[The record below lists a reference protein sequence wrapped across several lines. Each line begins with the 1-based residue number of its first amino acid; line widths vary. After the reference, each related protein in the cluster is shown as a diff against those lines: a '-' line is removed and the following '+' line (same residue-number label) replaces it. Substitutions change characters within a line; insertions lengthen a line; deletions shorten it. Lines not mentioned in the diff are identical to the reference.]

1 MKPGVVALGL
11 ALVVTVPTLLVV
23 AAIGWFVTD
32 QVQRELTR
40 AVTNSLAESERLIER
55 SVVELRDQTD
65 LVGQPCSPEVVTRLA
80 EATTR
85 STRLS
90 GIALLAN
97 ETLVYCGHTGPTVA
111 VTAPTVH
118 AAAGSDVSLGWLI
131 SSSSGE
137 ASVLVHLRTAGGG
150 VVGRIDAEEFLERI
164 ETNLVGP
171 RGTLVISL
179 VDGPTLGRTAPDPTA
194 SGSRFVARG
203 RSAQFPIAI
212 EASTDDAYVRSRFLQ
227 FVPLVV
233 IIGAGVSGSLL
244 WTILLTLR
252 RRRPLDEDLALA
264 LSRREFEVHYQPI
277 IDIQAGRCVGAEA
290 LLRWRHPKRGLLRPD
305 VFVPLAEE
313 TGFIIPI
320 TRWLFDRVRAD
331 ILLSF
336 PEQQHIHVGINLV
349 AEHLRN
355 TQIVEDLKALFA
367 DGTLSPKV
375 ITLEITERQI
385 IDNFRETAL
394 EVMRQIHELGCAIA
408 VDDFGTGHSGLAALQ
423 RFSVEYLKID
433 KVFVDTIG
441 TDAVS
446 RPILDSIIDLGHK
459 LQLELIAE
467 GVEQRHQVAYLRARG
482 VRYAQGYYFSFPL
495 PIAGFARFYREF
507 NGVTP
512 RVAASA

>member
-1 MKPGVVALGL
+1 
-11 ALVVTVPTLLVV
+11 LLIV
-23 AAIGWFVTD
+23 AAVAWLVTD

-55 SVVELRDQTD
+55 SVVELRDQRQ
-65 LVGQPCSPEVVTRLA
+65 LVGQPCSAEVVTRLA
-80 EATTR
+80 EATAR

-97 ETLVYCGHTGPTVA
+97 ETLVYCSHTGPTVVVA
-111 VTAPTVH
+111 TPTYR
-118 AAAGSDVSLGWLI
+118 AFADPDVALGWLT
-131 SSSSGE
+131 SPSSGE
-137 ASVLVHLRTAGGG
+137 TSLLVHVRTASGG

-164 ETNLVGP
+164 EGNLVGP
-171 RGTLVISL
+171 RGMLVVSL
-179 VDGPTLGRTAPDPTA
+179 VNGPTLGRAAPDPGA
-194 SGSRFVARG
+194 SVSRFVARG
-203 RSAQFPIAI
+203 RSGQVPIEI
-212 EASTDDAYVRSRFLQ
+212 EASTDEAYVWSRFLR

-233 IIGAGVSGSLL
+233 VVGVGVSGLLL
-244 WTILLTLR
+244 WMTLHALR
-252 RRRPLDEDLALA
+252 RRRPLDEDLAHALA
-264 LSRREFEVHYQPI
+264 RREFEVHYQPI

-305 VFVPLAEE
+305 VFIPLAEQ

-336 PEQQHIHVGINLV
+336 PEQQNIHVGINLV
-349 AEHLRN
+349 AEHLRD
-355 TQIVEDLKALFA
+355 TQVVDDLKALFA
-367 DGTLSPKV
+367 DGTLNPKV

-394 EVMRQIHELGCAIA
+394 EVMRQVHELGCSIA

-423 RFSVEYLKID
+423 RFSVDYLKID

-459 LQLELIAE
+459 LELQLIAE